1 MARMARGGGGNAP
14 SKPPLHRDT
23 VSFHP
28 LPQEGAG
35 APHNQR
41 RGGRANGILKTS
53 RVSEP
58 GGPRPHIPTDRTA
71 LLQLGNFTMGSKRK
85 QQRDRC
91 SGTVYSGALLP
102 FDEWPTAPPVPFNF
116 PITWMP
122 ENLAKTRCVCPCDHV
137 ESSPSGSYQ
146 VVNLILFVNNVYKK
160 KKKKLWRLF
169 NSTSLFYRKGN
180 WGPELSTEFF
190 KITQLSS
197 DIAWESGLLALRLV
211 FFPLYHEHLICFL
224 YVIINY
230 RILEAVC
237 MRERERGREAEIET
251 ERSLQKKS
259 HGASDTV
266 D

>member
-1 MARMARGGGGNAP
+1 MEAADTEVNNPVSKVIQLLISKAGWGVESNSDGVVWPGWPGAGGGNAP

-102 FDEWPTAPPVPFNF
+102 FDE
-116 PITWMP
+116 
-122 ENLAKTRCVCPCDHV
+122 
-137 ESSPSGSYQ
+137 
-146 VVNLILFVNNVYKK
+146 
-160 KKKKLWRLF
+160 
-169 NSTSLFYRKGN
+169 
-180 WGPELSTEFF
+180 
-190 KITQLSS
+190 
-197 DIAWESGLLALRLV
+197 
-211 FFPLYHEHLICFL
+211 
-224 YVIINY
+224 
-230 RILEAVC
+230 
-237 MRERERGREAEIET
+237 
-251 ERSLQKKS
+251 
-259 HGASDTV
+259 
-266 D
+266 